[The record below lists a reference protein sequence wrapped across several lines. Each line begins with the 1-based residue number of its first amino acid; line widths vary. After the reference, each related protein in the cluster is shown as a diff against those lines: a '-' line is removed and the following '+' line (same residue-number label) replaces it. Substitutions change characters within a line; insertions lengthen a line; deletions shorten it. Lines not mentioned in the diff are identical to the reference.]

1 MSPAE
6 LLLAGDT
13 AKLCPRGTST
23 VTPFPQ
29 ASTTLIVGDKPKPS
43 FFAVNWYSPGLRF
56 LNTNAPSLPLT
67 TVRSM
72 LTSPLR
78 MTTSAPG
85 IGKPLAYRVTPWTSP
100 GLLETAG
107 FSAGPELPPNVF
119 GP

>member
-29 ASTTLIVGDKPKPS
+29 ASTTLIVGDKAKPS

-56 LNTNAPSLPLT
+56 LNTNVPSLPLT
-67 TVRSM
+67 IVRSM

-78 MTTSAPG
+78 MTTSASG
-85 IGKPLAYRVTPWTSP
+85 IDRPLAYRVTPCTSP
-100 GLLETAG
+100 GLLDTAG
-107 FSAGPELPPNVF
+107 LSGEFGLPPNVV